1 MSDDDQSNKPSPIA
15 YQVTERDD
23 GKSYFN
29 RVGSAF
35 KHKDGKGFNV
45 MLDATPVNGQVV
57 LRTPQERLESKRNGE
72 ERQSRR
78 NSRDRYE
85 R

>member
-1 MSDDDQSNKPSPIA
+1 MSDQDQSNKPSHIA
-15 YQVTERDD
+15 YQVSERDD
-23 GKSYFN
+23 GKAYFN

-35 KHKDGKGFNV
+35 KHKDGQGFNV
-45 MLDATPVNGQVV
+45 VLDATPVNGQVV
-57 LRTPQERLESKRNGE
+57 LRSPQDRLDTKRNGD

-78 NSRDRYE
+78 GSRDRYE